1 MFAINKMGQVFTV
14 SFKSAFVGQEVKT
27 LKKSKVHAARKGWP
41 TEILPLADGRHC
53 DDPCRQTASYLL
65 TDDKFQHPL
74 ATISEGGVVCAPF
87 NSEREYR
94 ALELA

>member
-1 MFAINKMGQVFTV
+1 MFAINKSGEVFTV
-14 SFKSAFVGQEVKT
+14 SLKSAFVGQEVKT
-27 LKKSKVHAARKGWP
+27 LKRSKVHAARKGWP
-41 TEILPLADGRHC
+41 AEILPLSDGRHC
-53 DDPCRQTASYLL
+53 DDPCKMVAEYLV
-65 TDDKFQHPL
+65 TDENFRHPI

>member
-27 LKKSKVHAARKGWP
+27 LKKSKVHADRYGWP
-41 TEILPLADGRHC
+41 AELLPLVDGRHS
-53 DDPCRQTASYLL
+53 DDPCGQSAKYLV
-65 TDDKFQHPL
+65 TDDKFQHPI